1 MAIATGTAIA
11 LGAVAL
17 GSIASAKMQSDA
29 AKKAGDVQAA
39 AARAGISEEQRQ
51 FEAIQALF
59 KPYIES
65 GNEALTGL
73 KPYAEA
79 GAPAL
84 AQQQALLGLSGPEA
98 QKAALD
104 AIKSGSMFSDLTAQ
118 GEDAIL
124 QNASATG
131 GLRGGNT
138 QAALAQFRPAML
150 NELINQQYSRLGG
163 LTQLGQTTT
172 QNIAQLGQASAANQA
187 AAGLKTGAD
196 IAGLLGEH
204 GAAQAGAYL
213 GQGRAW
219 GRMASDIGDMGFLY
233 AKKKGLF

>member
-1 MAIATGTAIA
+1 MAWWVAGSVVVAGVGSA
-11 LGAVAL
+11 LIQSKA
-17 GSIASAKMQSDA
+17 AKDA
-29 AKKAGDVQAA
+29 AGAQKDAA
-39 AARAGISEEQRQ
+39 QQGISEERRQ
-51 FEAIQALF
+51 FDAIQELF
-59 KPYIES
+59 KPYVEA
-65 GNEALTGL
+65 GNEAMTGL
-73 KPYAEA
+73 KPYAAA

-98 QKAALD
+98 QKAAIEAL
-104 AIKSGSMFSDLTAQ
+104 KGGSMFGELTAQ
-118 GEDAIL
+118 GENALL

-196 IAGLLGEH
+196 IAGLLGQA
-204 GAAQAGAYL
+204 GAAQAGASL
-213 GQGRAW
+213 AQGAAW
-219 GRMASDIGDMGFLY
+219 GNALNTAGSLGYLY
-233 AKKKGLF
+233 GKKKGIF

>member
-1 MAIATGTAIA
+1 MAYWVA
-11 LGAVAL
+11 GAVVVGTI
-17 GSIASAKMQSDA
+17 GSAIIQSKSAKDA
-29 AKKAGDVQAA
+29 AGAQSE
-39 AARAGISEEQRQ
+39 AAREGISEERRQ
-51 FEAIQALF
+51 FDLIQALF
-59 KPYIES
+59 KPYIEA
-65 GNEALTGL
+65 GNEAMTGL

-104 AIKSGSMFSDLTAQ
+104 AIKGGSMFGELTAQ
-118 GEDAIL
+118 GESAIL

-196 IAGLLGEH
+196 IAGLLGQA
-204 GAAQAGAYL
+204 GAAQAGSSLAQGAAWADVFNTGGALAYQY
-213 GQGRAW
+213 G
-219 GRMASDIGDMGFLY
+219 
-233 AKKKGLF
+233 KKKGIF

>member
-1 MAIATGTAIA
+1 
-11 LGAVAL
+11 V
-17 GSIASAKMQSDA
+17 QSNA
-29 AKKAGDVQAA
+29 AKQAA
-39 AARAGISEEQRQ
+39 KAQAGAAQAGISEEQRQ
-51 FEAIQALF
+51 FDAIQELF
-59 KPYIES
+59 KPYV
-65 GNEALTGL
+65 EAGSEAMTGL

-104 AIKSGSMFSDLTAQ
+104 AIKGGSMFSELTAQ
-118 GEDAIL
+118 GENALL

-196 IAGLLGEH
+196 IAGLLGQA
-204 GAAQAGAYL
+204 GAAQAGVSLA
-213 GQGRAW
+213 QGKAW
-219 GRMASDIGDMGFLY
+219 GDVFNTGGALAYQYG
-233 AKKKGLF
+233 KKKGLFN

>member
-1 MAIATGTAIA
+1 MTVLSVGSA
-11 LGAVAL
+11 LV
-17 GSIASAKMQSDA
+17 QSNA
-29 AKKAGDVQAA
+29 AKQAGKAQANA
-39 AARAGISEEQRQ
+39 AQAGISEEQRQ
-51 FEAIQALF
+51 FDAIQELF
-59 KPYIES
+59 KPYV
-65 GNEALTGL
+65 EAGSEAMTGL

-104 AIKSGSMFSDLTAQ
+104 AIKSGSLFGELTAQ
-118 GEDAIL
+118 GENALL

-196 IAGLLGEH
+196 IAGLLGQA
-204 GAAQAGAYL
+204 GAAQAGVSLA
-213 GQGRAW
+213 QGKAW
-219 GRMASDIGDMGFLY
+219 GDVFNTGGALAYQYG
-233 AKKKGLF
+233 KKKGLFN

>member
-1 MAIATGTAIA
+1 MSYIYAGLTVLSVA
-11 LGAVAL
+11 GAVV
-17 GSIASAKMQSDA
+17 QSNA
-29 AKKAGDVQAA
+29 AKQAA
-39 AARAGISEEQRQ
+39 KSQKEGIQAGISEEQRQ
-51 FEAIQALF
+51 FDAIQELF
-59 KPYIES
+59 KPYVEA
-65 GNEALTGL
+65 GNEAMTGL
-73 KPYAEA
+73 KPYAAA

-98 QKAALD
+98 QKAAID
-104 AIKSGSMFSDLTAQ
+104 AIKSGSLFGELTAQ
-118 GEDAIL
+118 GESAIL

-138 QAALAQFRPAML
+138 QAALLQFRPAML

-196 IAGLLGEH
+196 IAGLLGQQ
-204 GAAQAGAYL
+204 GAADAGASL
-213 GQGRAW
+213 AQGAAW
-219 GRMASDIGDMGFLY
+219 GNVLNTAGGLGYLY
-233 AKKKGLF
+233 GKKKGIF

>member
-1 MAIATGTAIA
+1 MAWWVAGTVVVTTVGSA
-11 LGAVAL
+11 LIQSKA
-17 GSIASAKMQSDA
+17 AKDA
-29 AKKAGDVQAA
+29 ANAQKDSAQ
-39 AARAGISEEQRQ
+39 AGINEQRRQ
-51 FEAIQALF
+51 FDAVQELF
-59 KPYIES
+59 KPYVDA
-65 GNEALTGL
+65 GNEAMTGL
-73 KPYAEA
+73 KPYAAA
-79 GAPAL
+79 GLPAL

-104 AIKSGSMFSDLTAQ
+104 AIKGGSMFGELTAQ
-118 GEDAIL
+118 GESAIL

-131 GLRGGNT
+131 GIRGGNT

-196 IAGLLGEH
+196 IAGLLGQQ
-204 GAAQAGAYL
+204 GAASAGASL
-213 GQGRAW
+213 AQGAAW
-219 GRMASDIGDMGFLY
+219 GNALNTVGSLGYNYGQ
-233 AKKKGLF
+233 KKGIF

>member
-1 MAIATGTAIA
+1 
-11 LGAVAL
+11 V
-17 GSIASAKMQSDA
+17 QSNA
-29 AKKAGDVQAA
+29 AKQAA
-39 AARAGISEEQRQ
+39 KAQAGAAQAGISEEQRQ
-51 FEAIQALF
+51 FDAIQELF
-59 KPYIES
+59 KPYVEA
-65 GNEALTGL
+65 GNEAMTGL

-104 AIKSGSMFSDLTAQ
+104 AIKSGSLFGELTAQ

-196 IAGLLGEH
+196 IAGLLG
-204 GAAQAGAYL
+204 QAGAAEAGASL
-213 GQGRAW
+213 AQGAAW
-219 GRMASDIGDMGFLY
+219 GNAFNTAGTLGYLY
-233 AKKKGLF
+233 GKKKGIF

>member
-1 MAIATGTAIA
+1 MGWWVS
-11 LGAVAL
+11 GAVVVS
-17 GSIASAKMQSDA
+17 GIASALIQSKAAKDA
-29 AKKAGDVQAA
+29 AGAQRDAA
-39 AARAGISEEQRQ
+39 QAGISEEQRQ
-51 FEAIQALF
+51 FDAVQELF
-59 KPYIES
+59 KPYVEA
-65 GNEALTGL
+65 GNEAMTGL

-104 AIKSGSMFSDLTAQ
+104 AIKGGSMFSELTAQ
-118 GEDAIL
+118 GENALL

-196 IAGLLGEH
+196 IAGLLGQA
-204 GAAQAGAYL
+204 GAAQAGASL
-213 GQGRAW
+213 AQGAAW
-219 GRMASDIGDMGFLY
+219 GNALNTAGSLGYLY
-233 AKKKGLF
+233 GKKKGIF

>member
-1 MAIATGTAIA
+1 MGFWVA
-11 LGAVAL
+11 GAVVV
-17 GSIASAKMQSDA
+17 GSVGSAIIQSNA
-29 AKKAGDVQAA
+29 AKKAAQSQKDAA
-39 AARAGISEEQRQ
+39 QAGISEEQRQ
-51 FEAIQALF
+51 FDAVQELF
-59 KPYIES
+59 KPYVEA
-65 GNEALTGL
+65 GNEAMTGL
-73 KPYAEA
+73 KPYAAA

-98 QKAALD
+98 QKAAID
-104 AIKSGSMFSDLTAQ
+104 AIKGGSMFGELTAQ
-118 GEDAIL
+118 GESALL

-196 IAGLLGEH
+196 IAGLLGQQ
-204 GAAQAGAYL
+204 GAADAGASL
-213 GQGRAW
+213 AQGAAW
-219 GRMASDIGDMGFLY
+219 GNVFNTGGALAYQYG
-233 AKKKGLF
+233 KKKGIFN